1 MTIASALIAAQGRV
15 ADAYT
20 AISNKGGTLPA
31 TQNLANMPTAINSI
45 SGLIGETRTE
55 QLDSTSGNTY
65 TPSTGYNAI
74 TSITVTPKNYN
85 RTVTAQTVPSTWAVP
100 SGYSGHGNISVNAVT
115 ASIDANIQASNI
127 KSGVSILGVSGD
139 VVELNGETKTVSLTG
154 FGQTFT
160 PSSGKNAITSITVNP
175 ANLARTV
182 NPSTTT
188 QSIGVQSGFSGNGTI
203 TVNPVTASIDANIQ
217 AGNIKSGVTILGV
230 TGTYGGGSSKYGA
243 TADTFLGNIDANG
256 VLQLPSEQ
264 SDIVFT
270 GVTDIV
276 SYGLYYR
283 FIRTNVKSVSF
294 PDLVMIS
301 SSFACTD
308 AFCNCPSL
316 ISVSLPNLTT
326 INGSNVCNY
335 MFDSCPALI
344 SVSLQ
349 SLTTISGT
357 RACSRMFSYCPSL
370 ISLSLPSL
378 TTIDSDNA
386 CNGMLQ
392 GSTSITDVYFNA
404 LTTSSFGSYINQFT
418 NMMYGTGTNVTHT
431 LHFPSNL
438 TSTIAGLSGYP
449 LFGGTSG
456 YVVCAFDLPATS

>member
-1 MTIASALIAAQGRV
+1 MTIASAITAAQGRV

-31 TQNLANMPTAINSI
+31 TQNLTNMPTAINSI

-65 TPSTGYNAI
+65 TPSTGYNGI

-115 ASIDANIQASNI
+115 ASIDANIQA
-127 KSGVSILGVSGD
+127 
-139 VVELNGETKTVSLTG
+139 
-154 FGQTFT
+154 
-160 PSSGKNAITSITVNP
+160 
-175 ANLARTV
+175 
-182 NPSTTT
+182 
-188 QSIGVQSGFSGNGTI
+188 
-203 TVNPVTASIDANIQ
+203 
-217 AGNIKSGVTILGV
+217 GNIKSGVTILGV
-230 TGTYGGGSSKYGA
+230 TGTYGGGGSKYGA
-243 TADTFLGNIDANG
+243 TTSTFLGDIDANG
-256 VLQLPSEQ
+256 VLQTSSEQ

-283 FIRTNVKSVSF
+283 FAYCALKSISF
-294 PDLVMIS
+294 PNLTIIS
-301 SSFACTD
+301 GNYACYNMADSCTSM
-308 AFCNCPSL
+308 AS
-316 ISVSLPNLTT
+316 ISLPNLAIVSGSYGCYGMFYNCKGLITAALPSLTT
-326 INGSNVCNY
+326 VSGSFGCCN
-335 MFDSCPALI
+335 MFYSCANLETVNL
-344 SVSLQ
+344 SN
-349 SLTTISGT
+349 LTTISG
-357 RACSRMFSYCPSL
+357 ASGCQFMFQNDTKL
-370 ISLSLPSL
+370 ITVSFQSLSAITAS
-378 TTIDSDNA
+378 NA
-386 CNGMLQ
+386 CRMMFQNCRAL
-392 GSTSITDVYFNA
+392 TDVYFYA
-404 LTTSSFGSYINQFT
+404 LTTTSFGSNINQLDGLL
-418 NMMYGTGTNVTHT
+418 NITGTNVTHT